1 MAALARA
8 RPLFHSTRSRGGS
21 TSRTRTHGSDWRR
34 DLGPESAWTSW
45 LSSMGG
51 ASPWSS
57 STSSATSPSRLK
69 TRYLIFRSRARR
81 TCGATTSSKTS
92 HGSSYC
98 EPKTP
103 QTMAS
108 PSRLQTTRTTGRAET
123 VNGWPTRRSGSARV
137 ALSRG
142 LFNGPPTQ
150 APAPCADRVGH
161 RASRQVRDRMARLQR
176 RQRRALRNVSL
187 FGCRRVIGWV
197 RGPAAATANAGPAR
211 AVPRGRL
218 LV

>member
-1 MAALARA
+1 VAAPPHAPGRTDPTGDATSARS
-8 RPLFHSTRSRGGS
+8 PLGH
-21 TSRTRTHGSDWRR
+21 HGSDGRRVAVELKYLLR
-34 DLGPESAWTSW
+34 DLAVTVEA
-45 LSSMGG
+45 
-51 ASPWSS
+51 
-57 STSSATSPSRLK
+57 
-69 TRYLIFRSRARR
+69 RYLIFRSRARR

-123 VNGWPTRRSGSARV
+123 VNGWLTRRSGSARV

-161 RASRQVRDRMARLQR
+161 RACRQVRDRMARLQR